1 MLPSN
6 QQSLEPVLALA
17 AAIAKRQ
24 TPQQRGGRN
33 LRMAFAEPG
42 QGVVPSLGAS
52 GNGMASNIP
61 PPDPGQLSVPD
72 GFNPSFPSTAA
83 PPPPPLPAPDPSRF
97 GASTPAAVA
106 SMAPPQSYFPGKTAD
121 DMGVGLPP
129 PAAAPQD
136 AQPPLIGSPDPT
148 AGLTPPQDQPGI
160 LGRLLPTGVRNGLV
174 DAMAALG
181 ASDPTAPG
189 LQTLGQA
196 FTGAQRNKRARE
208 DRKTALVTAADDK
221 SYERGRDAR
230 ADNRADRTLSLQEKK
245 AASDDRVA
253 RLSEIQT
260 AAGIDKTQAET
271 RKIEREYAN
280 GGLSTQDM
288 LDVETRVVDYG
299 KTLEAGAYADAP
311 TEDIVNRNKNLMDK
325 YRSDLI
331 QSLKKGTN
339 TPDGPG
345 GEVPMTD
352 QPSDTSEGA
361 SSSAGTWDAPVN
373 LGGMSGDALRSAVQK
388 LPKGSIFLDS
398 KGNKMERQ

>member
-24 TPQQRGGRN
+24 TPQQQGGRN

-42 QGVVPSLGAS
+42 QGIVPSLGAS

-72 GFNPSFPSTAA
+72 GFNPAFPSTAA

-196 FTGAQRNKRARE
+196 FTGAQRNKQARE

-221 SYERGRDAR
+221 AYERGRDTR
-230 ADNRADRTLSLQEKK
+230 ADNRADQTLSIAQKK
-245 AASDDRVA
+245 EASDERVA

-271 RKIEREYAN
+271 RKIEREYSN
-280 GGLSTQDM
+280 NGLSTDEM
-288 LDVETRVVDYG
+288 LKVESQVNEYG
-299 KTLEAGAYADAP
+299 KTLQAGSYADAP
-311 TEDIVNRNKNLMDK
+311 DDATVKRNAGLMDT
-325 YRSDLI
+325 YRSKLI
-331 QSLKKGTN
+331 QSLKSGGAAG
-339 TPDGPG
+339 DPG